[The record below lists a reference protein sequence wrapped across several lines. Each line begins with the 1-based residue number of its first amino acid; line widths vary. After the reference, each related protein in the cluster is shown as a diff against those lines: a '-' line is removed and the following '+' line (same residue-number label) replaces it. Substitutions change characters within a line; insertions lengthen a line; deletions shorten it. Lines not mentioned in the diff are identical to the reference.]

1 MVKPCFRSEIQTQ
14 GHLDQLSI
22 ADLDVHAL
30 GHRISE
36 KSRHLCYALASSLP
50 FNFATT
56 CASLVVHERPG
67 LSSLSSLQRTGFQGL
82 SLSIGGNDCWNW
94 KHRAGLSHG
103 EQRVGPERASCF
115 LVVFGIFWE
124 YPEMS
129 LSSSPPIPHDSFPLR
144 SMLGNPRRQLRDSA
158 SLLVLGRKVQYN
170 TI

>member
-1 MVKPCFRSEIQTQ
+1 MSKKQT
-14 GHLDQLSI
+14 SRVCKIRI
-22 ADLDVHAL
+22 AIRFKTQSDRIAKLRASSVDGPKNFPIRDYLLPPFYDAL

-36 KSRHLCYALASSLP
+36 KSQHLCYALASSLP

-56 CASLVVHERPG
+56 CASLVVHERPS

-115 LVVFGIFWE
+115 LVVFGIF
-124 YPEMS
+124 
-129 LSSSPPIPHDSFPLR
+129 
-144 SMLGNPRRQLRDSA
+144 LGISRDVSIEFSADSA
-158 SLLVLGRKVQYN
+158 
-170 TI
+170 